1 MDKDNLRFTVT
12 YSDGSDGG
20 LMTTETFRMINLKK
34 GKRPEWIEQII
45 DQIIKDGYYTGPFG
59 TKYELQIRH
68 DGI

>member
-1 MDKDNLRFTVT
+1 
-12 YSDGSDGG
+12 
-20 LMTTETFRMINLKK
+20 MTTETFRMINLKK